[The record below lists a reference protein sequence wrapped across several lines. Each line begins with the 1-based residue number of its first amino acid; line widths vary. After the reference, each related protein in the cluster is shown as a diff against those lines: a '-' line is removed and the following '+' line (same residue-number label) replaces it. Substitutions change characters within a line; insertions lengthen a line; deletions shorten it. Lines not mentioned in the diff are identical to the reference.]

1 MIHHPMNVIA
11 QQLHALA
18 LKVEAIE
25 KTQQQPPQQ
34 QQPPVDLTQIEGK
47 IRGLEEKIDRVLASR
62 KLTETVVT
70 LKMESE
76 IKRLE
81 EKMKQMVL
89 NHVPIAN
96 SLCIL
101 PDVAAPAALPVVAAA
116 TSDVASPTNVVPDV
130 VAPANAAPA
139 PVDDFEIKLKVKK
152 PPKSSR

>member
-1 MIHHPMNVIA
+1 MMHPMNVIA

-25 KTQQQPPQQ
+25 KAQAQQVPQPQQPQQPP
-34 QQPPVDLTQIEGK
+34 PIDLTDK

-89 NHVPIAN
+89 NHAPIAN

-101 PDVAAPAALPVVAAA
+101 PDVAAAATLPVAPAAVTANA
-116 TSDVASPTNVVPDV
+116 N
-130 VAPANAAPA
+130 ANAAPDAA
-139 PVDDFEIKLKVKK
+139 PAPAAPAAVDDFEIKLKVKK
-152 PPKSSR
+152 PPKSSK